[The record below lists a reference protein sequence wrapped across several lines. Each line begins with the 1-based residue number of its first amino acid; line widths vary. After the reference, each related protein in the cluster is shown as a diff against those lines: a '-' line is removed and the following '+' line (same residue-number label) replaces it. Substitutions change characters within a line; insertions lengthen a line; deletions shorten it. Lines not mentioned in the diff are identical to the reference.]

1 MIDLK
6 KLGYEKEK
14 YGKTEQGIP
23 ARVTAVHRERYEVIS
38 AQGESFARCRAS
50 AYRNCRA
57 ADYPTVGDFVEL
69 LPAENSDG
77 WILRT
82 LPRQTVFTRTNLHG
96 HAAKFVKN
104 IDEQAVAANFD
115 WVWIVQSL
123 NHNFSLSRLERYLA
137 LTRSSGA
144 RAMVVLSKRD
154 LDADWRQKAESVRAF
169 CGEVPVC
176 AVSAAT
182 GEGMEQLRPM
192 LRPGV
197 TLAMLGS
204 SGVGKSS
211 LLNALCGEEVM
222 ETGAIRESDSKGRHT
237 TTYRRLVQLPGGAL
251 LIDTPGMRELGVIGE
266 AQQEIDE
273 RFADVRALAAQCRF
287 ANCMHEKE
295 PDCAVRAAI
304 ERGELD
310 PRRLK
315 LYRDM
320 TREAD
325 FARSHTAKKK

>member
-14 YGKTEQGIP
+14 YGKTEQGVP

-82 LPRQTVFTRTNLHG
+82 LPRKTVFIRTNLHG

-123 NHNFSLSRLERYLA
+123 NHNFSLPRLERYLA

-154 LDADWRQKAESVRAF
+154 LDADWR
-169 CGEVPVC
+169 
-176 AVSAAT
+176 
-182 GEGMEQLRPM
+182 
-192 LRPGV
+192 
-197 TLAMLGS
+197 
-204 SGVGKSS
+204 
-211 LLNALCGEEVM
+211 
-222 ETGAIRESDSKGRHT
+222 
-237 TTYRRLVQLPGGAL
+237 
-251 LIDTPGMRELGVIGE
+251 
-266 AQQEIDE
+266 
-273 RFADVRALAAQCRF
+273 
-287 ANCMHEKE
+287 
-295 PDCAVRAAI
+295 
-304 ERGELD
+304 
-310 PRRLK
+310 
-315 LYRDM
+315 
-320 TREAD
+320 
-325 FARSHTAKKK
+325 

>member
-14 YGKTEQGIP
+14 YGKTEQGVP

-144 RAMVVLSKRD
+144 RAAPERRVPPQSGHGPSRRYFATRAKPFSSF
-154 LDADWRQKAESVRAF
+154 AFSRAF
-169 CGEVPVC
+169 STVR
-176 AVSAAT
+176 T
-182 GEGMEQLRPM
+182 
-192 LRPGV
+192 
-197 TLAMLGS
+197 
-204 SGVGKSS
+204 
-211 LLNALCGEEVM
+211 AL
-222 ETGAIRESDSKGRHT
+222 K
-237 TTYRRLVQLPGGAL
+237 
-251 LIDTPGMRELGVIGE
+251 
-266 AQQEIDE
+266 
-273 RFADVRALAAQCRF
+273 
-287 ANCMHEKE
+287 
-295 PDCAVRAAI
+295 
-304 ERGELD
+304 
-310 PRRLK
+310 
-315 LYRDM
+315 
-320 TREAD
+320 
-325 FARSHTAKKK
+325 

>member
-14 YGKTEQGIP
+14 YGKTEQGVP

-123 NHNFSLSRLERYLA
+123 NHNFSLPRLERYLA

-144 RAMVVLSKRD
+144 RAMVVLTKRD

-169 CGEVPVC
+169 CGEVPV
-176 AVSAAT
+176 ALLRHDTVAA
-182 GEGMEQLRPM
+182 MPF
-192 LRPGV
+192 
-197 TLAMLGS
+197 LAMMAPVGLIVPSVMLPTTYKLG
-204 SGVGKSS
+204 
-211 LLNALCGEEVM
+211 A
-222 ETGAIRESDSKGRHT
+222 TKGRVVYIVMLMVMAGVCVLLVNLSKESGAPATLSPLAT
-237 TTYRRLVQLPGGAL
+237 TAISLAVFIGSWAL
-251 LIDTPGMRELGVIGE
+251 SVKWFKAREL
-266 AQQEIDE
+266 
-273 RFADVRALAAQCRF
+273 
-287 ANCMHEKE
+287 
-295 PDCAVRAAI
+295 
-304 ERGELD
+304 
-310 PRRLK
+310 
-315 LYRDM
+315 
-320 TREAD
+320 
-325 FARSHTAKKK
+325 